1 MHGFRFLCKILGF
14 CARFEVSVQETTP
27 RVQNSMAD
35 FSSHLS
41 RGGPRQICNT
51 ALIGA
56 NLAFSLG
63 ASLRDV
69 GFCARFEVSVQDF
82 RFLCKIQG
90 FRARNQTLITK
101 FNGRPLLALVD
112 GRASQDL
119 QPFAHQNHSCIFFWD
134 FLARCK
140 FLCKF

>member
-1 MHGFRFLCKILGF
+1 MQDLRFLCKILGF

-27 RVQNSMAD
+27 QVQNSMAD

-56 NLAFSLG
+56 ILAFSLG

-82 RFLCKIQG
+82 RFLCKI
-90 FRARNQTLITK
+90 
-101 FNGRPLLALVD
+101 
-112 GRASQDL
+112 
-119 QPFAHQNHSCIFFWD
+119 
-134 FLARCK
+134 
-140 FLCKF
+140 